1 MKHNDILIDIQ
12 SLGGQLSRRGF
23 LKLSGAAGGGLLLA
37 ASFPSFGE
45 ESPTLVGSA
54 ELNAYV
60 QVRGDGK
67 IIIYSG
73 SPEMGQGIKT
83 SLPMIVAEEMGANWD
98 DVEVIQAPEVNTELY
113 GRQSTGG
120 SYTLYLNWNLM
131 REMGATARDMFIAA
145 ARRCA

>member
-1 MKHNDILIDIQ
+1 MKHNDILIEIQ

-60 QVRGDGK
+60 QVRGDTSATHTQ
-67 IIIYSG
+67 IYVYGYHPKG
-73 SPEMGQGIKT
+73 SQIRNDLT
-83 SLPMIVAEEMGANWD
+83 F
-98 DVEVIQAPEVNTELY
+98 Y
-113 GRQSTGG
+113 R
-120 SYTLYLNWNLM
+120 
-131 REMGATARDMFIAA
+131 
-145 ARRCA
+145 